1 MAVKNTN
8 NIAGIYKL
16 TNKRTGEIYI
26 GQSTNIKS
34 RCKRHFD
41 DLEKGIHNNSDL
53 QDDFYKGDEFSIDII
68 ENTTLLSQWSDF
80 NRPQILLK

>member
-41 DLEKGIHNNSDL
+41 DLEKGI
-53 QDDFYKGDEFSIDII
+53 Q
-68 ENTTLLSQWSDF
+68 
-80 NRPQILLK
+80 

>member
-41 DLEKGIHNNSDL
+41 DLEKGIQIIL
-53 QDDFYKGDEFSIDII
+53 IYKMIFIKEMNF
-68 ENTTLLSQWSDF
+68 L
-80 NRPQILLK
+80 